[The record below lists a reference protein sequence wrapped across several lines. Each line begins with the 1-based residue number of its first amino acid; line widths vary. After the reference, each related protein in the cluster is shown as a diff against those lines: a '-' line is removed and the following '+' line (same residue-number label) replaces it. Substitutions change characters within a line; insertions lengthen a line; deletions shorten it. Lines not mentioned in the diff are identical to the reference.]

1 MNAIGQ
7 SVEAGYFIDEEVLS
21 EVECEQLLDA
31 IAVSPSIRRGRAGS
45 RHLMS
50 HPEVRRIASDP
61 RMLRIAHRALYEG
74 CTISSDAIRKIR
86 RRQLVGRLASGHYAA
101 TGCPV

>member
-31 IAVSPSIRRGRAGS
+31 IAVSPPFVAVVLDRA
-45 RHLMS
+45 
-50 HPEVRRIASDP
+50 
-61 RMLRIAHRALYEG
+61 
-74 CTISSDAIRKIR
+74 T
-86 RRQLVGRLASGHYAA
+86 
-101 TGCPV
+101 